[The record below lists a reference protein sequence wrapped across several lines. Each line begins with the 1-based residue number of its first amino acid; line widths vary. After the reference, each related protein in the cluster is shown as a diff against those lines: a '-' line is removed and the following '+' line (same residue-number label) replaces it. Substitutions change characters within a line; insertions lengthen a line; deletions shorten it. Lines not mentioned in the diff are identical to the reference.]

1 MMTLLLNNGM
11 QVMVSESDYHSVSQH
26 SWYWNGRYVRADI
39 KKDDTTAKV
48 YLHTFIMCPDKGQVV
63 DHINGNSLDNR
74 RENLRVCTQSQNL
87 ANSRKRKNC
96 SSLYKGVSWN
106 KKNRKWVA
114 YINADKSR
122 VPLGYFRS
130 EQEAARAY
138 DAKALEVFGEYA
150 KLNFA
155 GGVP

>member
-1 MMTLLLNNGM
+1 ML
-11 QVMVSESDYHSVSQH
+11 SERDHHSVSQH
-26 SWYWNGRYVRADI
+26 SWYWNGNYVRADI
-39 KKDDTTAKV
+39 KKNDTTDRV
-48 YLHTFIMCPDKGQVV
+48 YLHAFIMCPDKYQVV
-63 DHINGNSLDNR
+63 DHINRNVLDNR

-87 ANSRKRKNC
+87 ANSNKRKNC

-106 KKNRKWVA
+106 KKNRKWAA

-130 EQEAARAY
+130 EQEAACAY
-138 DAKALEVFGEYA
+138 DAKALEVYGEYA

-155 GGVP
+155 GGVPSE